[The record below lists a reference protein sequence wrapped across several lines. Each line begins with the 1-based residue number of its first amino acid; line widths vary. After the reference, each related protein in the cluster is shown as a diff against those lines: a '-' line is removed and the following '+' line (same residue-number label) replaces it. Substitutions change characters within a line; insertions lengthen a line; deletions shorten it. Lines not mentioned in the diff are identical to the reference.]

1 MKVAIFT
8 LPLVNNYGGILQAYA
23 LQRALESYGFEAPVV
38 NLKIRQRGLFSRD
51 YLKFLLAKL
60 IYFKKYKNAEFST
73 LRYYADT
80 QRFIAQNIET
90 TREIYSPAALKWLF
104 EQEKFGACVLGSD
117 QVFNPPYFD
126 AFENDFSLGFAPQ
139 ECIKIAYAA
148 SFGGESFK
156 GVRDL
161 ELHKANLAKFKA
173 ISVRERNGTALC
185 ESVFGISG
193 AAFVLDPTLL
203 AGREVFEKF
212 ISPEG
217 STKNIKPGAAE
228 FAQRSGASRSEAD
241 SVQNAIRAVP
251 QETNAAKIGG
261 ATQNLNGTAAD
272 IVDTAF
278 SVQDTGENA
287 VCAANTAQKGQI
299 FAYIL
304 DQNERKSEILKN
316 VSEREGL
323 GVREV
328 NDKANRV
335 SIEEWLS
342 LIAGAQLVITDS
354 FHGCAFSILFN
365 KPFFAFINEN
375 RGSSRFCSL
384 FESFEL
390 QDRVIKSASDV
401 SLSKQV
407 DWARV
412 NEILSRRREAS
423 REFLIGN
430 LRA

>member
-80 QRFIAQNIET
+80 QRFIAQNIEM
-90 TREIYSPAALKWLF
+90 TREIYSPAALKRLF

-139 ECIKIAYAA
+139 SCIKIAYAA

-156 GVRDL
+156 GARDL

-212 ISPEG
+212 ISPAAN
-217 STKNIKPGAAE
+217 SVKPGAA
-228 FAQRSGASRSEAD
+228 
-241 SVQNAIRAVP
+241 
-251 QETNAAKIGG
+251 
-261 ATQNLNGTAAD
+261 QNLNGTAAD
-272 IVDTAF
+272 IADTAF
-278 SVQDTGENA
+278 SAQDACENA
-287 VCAANTAQKGQI
+287 AQKGQI

-304 DQNERKSEILKN
+304 DQNEHKSEILKS

-335 SIEEWLS
+335 SIEKWLS
-342 LIAGAQLVITDS
+342 LIASSQLVITDS

-375 RGSSRFCSL
+375 RGSSRFYSL

-401 SLSKQV
+401 SLGKQV

-423 REFLIGN
+423 REFLISN

>member
-90 TREIYSPAALKWLF
+90 TREIYSSAALKRLF

-126 AFENDFSLGFAPQ
+126 AFENDFSLGFAPHD
-139 ECIKIAYAA
+139 CIKIAYAA

-156 GVRDL
+156 GARDL

-173 ISVRERNGTALC
+173 ISVRERNATALC
-185 ESVFGISG
+185 ESVFGIPG

-212 ISPEG
+212 ISPAAN
-217 STKNIKPGAAE
+217 SVKLGAAGI
-228 FAQRSGASRSEAD
+228 AQSDADRAEAD
-241 SVQNAIRAVP
+241 DVQIAICAAS
-251 QETNAAKIGG
+251 QETKAAKIG
-261 ATQNLNGTAAD
+261 AAAQNLNGVAAD
-272 IVDTAF
+272 IADTAF
-278 SVQDTGENA
+278 SAQDAGENA
-287 VCAANTAQKGQI
+287 VRVANAAQKGQI

-304 DQNERKSEILKN
+304 DQNERKSEILKS

-328 NDKANRV
+328 NDKVNRV

-375 RGSSRFCSL
+375 RGSSRFYSL

-423 REFLIGN
+423 REFLISN

>member
-23 LQRALESYGFEAPVV
+23 LQRALDSYGFEAPVV

-90 TREIYSPAALKWLF
+90 TREIYSPAALKRLF

-126 AFENDFSLGFAPQ
+126 AFENDFSLGFAPHG
-139 ECIKIAYAA
+139 CIKIAYAA

-156 GVRDL
+156 GARDL

-185 ESVFGISG
+185 ESVFGIPG

-212 ISPEG
+212 ISPTG
-217 STKNIKPGAAE
+217 AASSVKLGAAE
-228 FAQRSGASRSEAD
+228 LAQSDARRAETSGVQIAICAAS
-241 SVQNAIRAVP
+241 
-251 QETNAAKIGG
+251 QETKAAKTRG
-261 ATQNLNGTAAD
+261 AAQNLNGAAAD
-272 IVDTAF
+272 IADTAF
-278 SVQDTGENA
+278 SAQDACENA
-287 VCAANTAQKGQI
+287 AQKGQI

-304 DQNERKSEILKN
+304 DQNERKSEILKS

-375 RGSSRFCSL
+375 RGSSRFYSL

-401 SLSKQV
+401 SLSKQI

-423 REFLIGN
+423 REFLISN

>member
-90 TREIYSPAALKWLF
+90 TREIYSPAALKRLF

-139 ECIKIAYAA
+139 SCIKIAYAA

-156 GVRDL
+156 GARDL

-212 ISPEG
+212 TSPAANG
-217 STKNIKPGAAE
+217 VKPGTAE
-228 FAQRSGASRSEAD
+228 LAQRDTENCAEAD
-241 SVQNAIRAVP
+241 GVQNAAKVG
-251 QETNAAKIGG
+251 AA
-261 ATQNLNGTAAD
+261 AQNLNDDVAD
-272 IVDTAF
+272 IADTAF
-278 SVQDTGENA
+278 SAQDAGENA
-287 VCAANTAQKGQI
+287 VRTANAAQKGQI

-304 DQNERKSEILKN
+304 DQNERKSEILKS

-375 RGSSRFCSL
+375 RGSSRFYSL

-401 SLSKQV
+401 SLGKQV

-423 REFLIGN
+423 REFLISN

>member
-23 LQRALESYGFEAPVV
+23 LQRALESYGFEAPAV

-90 TREIYSPAALKWLF
+90 TREIYSSAALKRLF

-139 ECIKIAYAA
+139 SCIKIAYAA

-156 GVRDL
+156 GARDL

-173 ISVRERNGTALC
+173 ISVRERNATALC

-212 ISPEG
+212 ISPAGEA
-217 STKNIKPGAAE
+217 SSVKLGAADL
-228 FAQRSGASRSEAD
+228 AQSDAGRAETGGVQIAICAAS
-241 SVQNAIRAVP
+241 
-251 QETNAAKIGG
+251 QETKAAKTRG
-261 ATQNLNGTAAD
+261 AAQNLNGTAAD
-272 IVDTAF
+272 IADTAF
-278 SVQDTGENA
+278 SAQDACENA
-287 VCAANTAQKGQI
+287 VCGANAAQKGQI

-304 DQNERKSEILKN
+304 DQNERKSEILKS

-342 LIAGAQLVITDS
+342 LIAGARLVITDS

-375 RGSSRFCSL
+375 RGSSRFYSL

-401 SLSKQV
+401 SLGKQV

-423 REFLIGN
+423 REFLISN

>member
-23 LQRALESYGFEAPVV
+23 LQRALESYGFDAPVV
-38 NLKIRQRGLFSRD
+38 NLKIRQRGFFSRD

-73 LRYYADT
+73 LRYYTDT

-90 TREIYSPAALKWLF
+90 TREIYSPAALKRLF

-139 ECIKIAYAA
+139 SCIKIAYAA
-148 SFGGESFK
+148 SFGGKSFK
-156 GVRDL
+156 GTRDL

-173 ISVRERNGTALC
+173 ISVRERGATALC

-212 ISPEG
+212 IS
-217 STKNIKPGAAE
+217 SAANSVKAGAAE
-228 FAQRSGASRSEAD
+228 LAQSDAGRAETGGEQIAICAAS
-241 SVQNAIRAVP
+241 
-251 QETNAAKIGG
+251 QETKAAKIG
-261 ATQNLNGTAAD
+261 AAAQNLNGTAAD
-272 IVDTAF
+272 IADTAF
-278 SVQDTGENA
+278 SAQDACENA
-287 VCAANTAQKGQI
+287 AQKGQI

-304 DQNERKSEILKN
+304 DQNERKSEILKS

-375 RGSSRFCSL
+375 RGSSRFYSL

-423 REFLIGN
+423 REFLISN

>member
-90 TREIYSPAALKWLF
+90 TREIYSPAALKRLF

-156 GVRDL
+156 GARDL

-203 AGREVFEKF
+203 AGREGFEKF
-212 ISPEG
+212 ISPAAN
-217 STKNIKPGAAE
+217 SVKPGGAE
-228 FAQRSGASRSEAD
+228 LAQSDAGRAEARGE
-241 SVQNAIRAVP
+241 QNAGKAGGV
-251 QETNAAKIGG
+251 AA
-261 ATQNLNGTAAD
+261 QNLNGAAAD
-272 IVDTAF
+272 IADTAF
-278 SVQDTGENA
+278 SAQDACENA
-287 VCAANTAQKGQI
+287 AQKGQI

-304 DQNERKSEILKN
+304 DQNERKSEILKS

-342 LIAGAQLVITDS
+342 LIASAQLVITDS

-375 RGSSRFCSL
+375 RGSSRFYSL

-407 DWARV
+407 DWERV

-423 REFLIGN
+423 REFLISN

>member
-90 TREIYSPAALKWLF
+90 TREIYSSAALKRLF
-104 EQEKFGACVLGSD
+104 EQEQFGACVLGSD

-139 ECIKIAYAA
+139 NCIKIAYAA

-156 GVRDL
+156 GARDL

-173 ISVRERNGTALC
+173 ISVRERNATALC

-212 ISPEG
+212 ISPAG
-217 STKNIKPGAAE
+217 ATSSVKLGAAGI
-228 FAQRSGASRSEAD
+228 AQSDARRAEAD
-241 SVQNAIRAVP
+241 GEQ
-251 QETNAAKIGG
+251 NAAKVG
-261 ATQNLNGTAAD
+261 AAQNLNGAAAD
-272 IVDTAF
+272 IAGTAF
-278 SVQDTGENA
+278 SAQDAGENS
-287 VCAANTAQKGQI
+287 VRAANTAQKGQI

-304 DQNERKSEILKN
+304 DRNERKSEILKS

-375 RGSSRFCSL
+375 RGSSRFYSL

-390 QDRVIKSASDV
+390 QDRVIKSASDI

-423 REFLIGN
+423 REFLISN
-430 LRA
+430 LRS

>member
-1 MKVAIFT
+1 MKIAIFT

-90 TREIYSPAALKWLF
+90 TREIYSPAALKRLF

-139 ECIKIAYAA
+139 NCIKIAYAA

-156 GVRDL
+156 GARDL

-173 ISVRERNGTALC
+173 ISVRERGATALC

-212 ISPEG
+212 ISPAA
-217 STKNIKPGAAE
+217 SSVKLGAAGI
-228 FAQRSGASRSEAD
+228 AQGDVGRAETGGEQIAICAAS
-241 SVQNAIRAVP
+241 
-251 QETNAAKIGG
+251 QETKAAKTDG
-261 ATQNLNGTAAD
+261 AAQNLNGAAAD
-272 IVDTAF
+272 IADTAF
-278 SVQDTGENA
+278 SAQDAGENA
-287 VCAANTAQKGQI
+287 VRATNAAQKGQI

-304 DQNERKSEILKN
+304 DQNESKSEILKS
-316 VSEREGL
+316 VREREGL

-375 RGSSRFCSL
+375 RGSSRFYSL

-412 NEILSRRREAS
+412 NEILSRRREVS
-423 REFLIGN
+423 REFLISN

>member
-23 LQRALESYGFEAPVV
+23 LQRALESYGFEAPMV

-73 LRYYADT
+73 LHYYADT

-90 TREIYSPAALKWLF
+90 TREIYSPAALKRLF

-139 ECIKIAYAA
+139 SCIKIAYAA

-156 GVRDL
+156 GARDL

-212 ISPEG
+212 ISPAVNGVKAGTAELAQSDAG
-217 STKNIKPGAAE
+217 RAETGGVQIAICAASQETKAAKTRGAA
-228 FAQRSGASRSEAD
+228 
-241 SVQNAIRAVP
+241 
-251 QETNAAKIGG
+251 
-261 ATQNLNGTAAD
+261 QNLNGVAAD
-272 IVDTAF
+272 IADTAF
-278 SVQDTGENA
+278 SAQDTCENA
-287 VCAANTAQKGQI
+287 VCGANAAQKGQI

-304 DQNERKSEILKN
+304 DQNERKSEILKS
-316 VSEREGL
+316 VCEREGL

-375 RGSSRFCSL
+375 RGSSRFYSL

-423 REFLIGN
+423 REFLISN

>member
-90 TREIYSPAALKWLF
+90 TREIYSPAALKRLF

-148 SFGGESFK
+148 SFGGENFK
-156 GVRDL
+156 GARDL

-173 ISVRERNGTALC
+173 ISVRERGATALC

-212 ISPEG
+212 ISPA
-217 STKNIKPGAAE
+217 GAASSVKPSAAE
-228 FAQRSGASRSEAD
+228 LAQGDAGRAEARGEQIAICAASQETKA
-241 SVQNAIRAVP
+241 AKTRAV
-251 QETNAAKIGG
+251 A
-261 ATQNLNGTAAD
+261 QNLNGVAAD
-272 IVDTAF
+272 IADTAF
-278 SVQDTGENA
+278 STQDTGENA
-287 VCAANTAQKGQI
+287 VRATNAAQKGQI

-304 DQNERKSEILKN
+304 DQNERKGEILKS

-375 RGSSRFCSL
+375 RGSSRFYSL

-401 SLSKQV
+401 ALSKQV

-423 REFLIGN
+423 REFLISN

>member
-80 QRFIAQNIET
+80 QRFIAQNVET
-90 TREIYSPAALKWLF
+90 TREIYLPAALKRLF

-139 ECIKIAYAA
+139 SCIKIAYAA

-156 GVRDL
+156 GARDL

-185 ESVFGISG
+185 ERVFGISG

-212 ISPEG
+212 ISPAANG
-217 STKNIKPGAAE
+217 AKPGAAE
-228 FAQRSGASRSEAD
+228 LAQSDAGGAETGGE
-241 SVQNAIRAVP
+241 QIAICTAS
-251 QETNAAKIGG
+251 QETKAAKTRG
-261 ATQNLNGTAAD
+261 AAQNLNGAAAD
-272 IVDTAF
+272 IADTAF
-278 SVQDTGENA
+278 SAQDACENA
-287 VCAANTAQKGQI
+287 VRATNAAQKGQI

-304 DQNERKSEILKN
+304 DQNERKSEILKS

-375 RGSSRFCSL
+375 RGSSRFYSL

-401 SLSKQV
+401 SLGKQV
-407 DWARV
+407 DWTRV

-423 REFLIGN
+423 REFLISN

>member
-90 TREIYSPAALKWLF
+90 TREIYSPAALKRLF

-139 ECIKIAYAA
+139 SCIKIAYAA

-156 GVRDL
+156 GARDL

-173 ISVRERNGTALC
+173 ISVRERNGAALC

-212 ISPEG
+212 ISPA
-217 STKNIKPGAAE
+217 GAASSVKPDVAE
-228 FAQRSGASRSEAD
+228 LAQRSTANRAEAEGMQD
-241 SVQNAIRAVP
+241 
-251 QETNAAKIGG
+251 GG
-261 ATQNLNGTAAD
+261 AAQNLNGVAAD
-272 IVDTAF
+272 IADTAF
-278 SVQDTGENA
+278 SAQDTGENA
-287 VCAANTAQKGQI
+287 VCGANAAQKGQI

-304 DQNERKSEILKN
+304 DQNERKSEILKS

-342 LIAGAQLVITDS
+342 LIASAQLVITDS

-375 RGSSRFCSL
+375 RGSSRFYSL

-423 REFLIGN
+423 REFLISN

>member
-73 LRYYADT
+73 LHYYADT

-90 TREIYSPAALKWLF
+90 TREIYSPAALKRLF

-156 GVRDL
+156 GARDL

-212 ISPEG
+212 ISPAVN
-217 STKNIKPGAAE
+217 SVKPGAAE
-228 FAQRSGASRSEAD
+228 LAQSGAGRAETGGE
-241 SVQNAIRAVP
+241 QIAICAAL
-251 QETNAAKIGG
+251 QETKAAKTD
-261 ATQNLNGTAAD
+261 AAAQNLNGAVAD
-272 IVDTAF
+272 IADTAF
-278 SVQDTGENA
+278 SAQNTGENA
-287 VCAANTAQKGQI
+287 VCAANAAQKGQI

-304 DQNERKSEILKN
+304 DQNERKSEILKS

-375 RGSSRFCSL
+375 RGSSRFYSL

-423 REFLIGN
+423 REFLISN

>member
-23 LQRALESYGFEAPVV
+23 LQRALESYGFDAPVV
-38 NLKIRQRGLFSRD
+38 NLKIRQRGFFSRD

-73 LRYYADT
+73 LRYYTDT

-90 TREIYSPAALKWLF
+90 TREIYSPTALKRLF

-126 AFENDFSLGFAPQ
+126 AFENDFSLGFAPHD
-139 ECIKIAYAA
+139 CIKIAYAA

-156 GVRDL
+156 GARDL

-173 ISVRERNGTALC
+173 ISVRERNATALC

-193 AAFVLDPTLL
+193 VAFVLDPTLL

-212 ISPEG
+212 IS
-217 STKNIKPGAAE
+217 SAANSVKPGGAE
-228 FAQRSGASRSEAD
+228 LAQRDTENCAEAD
-241 SVQNAIRAVP
+241 DVQIAICAAS
-251 QETNAAKIGG
+251 QETKAAKIG
-261 ATQNLNGTAAD
+261 AAAQNLNGTAAD
-272 IVDTAF
+272 IADTAF
-278 SVQDTGENA
+278 SAQDAGENA

-304 DQNERKSEILKN
+304 DQNERKSEILKS

-375 RGSSRFCSL
+375 RGSSRFYSL

-423 REFLIGN
+423 REFLISN

>member
-73 LRYYADT
+73 LRCYTDT
-80 QRFIAQNIET
+80 QRFVAQNIET
-90 TREIYSPAALKWLF
+90 TREIYSPAALKRLF

-139 ECIKIAYAA
+139 SCIKIAYAA

-156 GVRDL
+156 GARDL

-173 ISVRERNGTALC
+173 ISVRERNATALC

-212 ISPEG
+212 ISPATNSVE
-217 STKNIKPGAAE
+217 PGAAE
-228 FAQRSGASRSEAD
+228 LAQRRGASYAEARGE
-241 SVQNAIRAVP
+241 QIAICAAS
-251 QETNAAKIGG
+251 QETKAAKIG
-261 ATQNLNGTAAD
+261 AAAQNLNGAAAD
-272 IVDTAF
+272 IADTAF
-278 SVQDTGENA
+278 SAQNTGENA
-287 VCAANTAQKGQI
+287 VRAANAAQKGQI

-304 DQNERKSEILKN
+304 DQNERKSEILKS

-323 GVREV
+323 GVCEV

-375 RGSSRFCSL
+375 RGSSRFYSL
-384 FESFEL
+384 FESFGL

-423 REFLIGN
+423 REFLISN

>member
-90 TREIYSPAALKWLF
+90 TREIYSSAALKRLF

-117 QVFNPPYFD
+117 QVFNLPYFD

-139 ECIKIAYAA
+139 SCIKIAYAA

-156 GVRDL
+156 GARDL

-212 ISPEG
+212 ISPAAN
-217 STKNIKPGAAE
+217 SVKPGAA
-228 FAQRSGASRSEAD
+228 
-241 SVQNAIRAVP
+241 
-251 QETNAAKIGG
+251 
-261 ATQNLNGTAAD
+261 QNLNGTAAD
-272 IVDTAF
+272 IADTAF
-278 SVQDTGENA
+278 SAQDACENA
-287 VCAANTAQKGQI
+287 AQKGQI

-304 DQNERKSEILKN
+304 DQNEHKSEILKS

-335 SIEEWLS
+335 SIEKWLS
-342 LIAGAQLVITDS
+342 LIASSQLVITDS

-375 RGSSRFCSL
+375 RGSSRFYSL

-401 SLSKQV
+401 SLGKQV

-423 REFLIGN
+423 REFLISN

>member
-23 LQRALESYGFEAPVV
+23 LQRALESYGFEAPMV

-73 LRYYADT
+73 LHYYADT

-90 TREIYSPAALKWLF
+90 TREIYSPAALKRLF

-139 ECIKIAYAA
+139 SCIKIAYAA

-156 GVRDL
+156 GARDL

-212 ISPEG
+212 ISPAAN
-217 STKNIKPGAAE
+217 SVKPGTAE
-228 FAQRSGASRSEAD
+228 FAQSDAGRAEAD
-241 SVQNAIRAVP
+241 GVQNVAK
-251 QETNAAKIGG
+251 TDGAA
-261 ATQNLNGTAAD
+261 QNLNDDVA
-272 IVDTAF
+272 DTAF
-278 SVQDTGENA
+278 SAQNTDENA
-287 VCAANTAQKGQI
+287 VRAANAAQKGQI

-304 DQNERKSEILKN
+304 DQNEHKSEILKS

-375 RGSSRFCSL
+375 RGSSRFYSL

-407 DWARV
+407 DWVRV

-423 REFLIGN
+423 REFLISN

>member
-23 LQRALESYGFEAPVV
+23 LQRALENYGFEAPVV

-73 LRYYADT
+73 LRYCADT

-90 TREIYSPAALKWLF
+90 TREIYSSAALKRLF
-104 EQEKFGACVLGSD
+104 KQEKFGACVLGSD

-139 ECIKIAYAA
+139 NCIKIAYAA

-156 GVRDL
+156 GARDL

-173 ISVRERNGTALC
+173 ISVREHNATALC

-212 ISPEG
+212 ISLAANG
-217 STKNIKPGAAE
+217 VKPGAAE
-228 FAQRSGASRSEAD
+228 LAQRGGVSRAEAD
-241 SVQNAIRAVP
+241 GKQD
-251 QETNAAKIGG
+251 AAKAGD
-261 ATQNLNGTAAD
+261 AQNLNGVGASA
-272 IVDTAF
+272 
-278 SVQDTGENA
+278 
-287 VCAANTAQKGQI
+287 AQKGQI

-304 DQNERKSEILKN
+304 DQNERKSEILKS

-375 RGSSRFCSL
+375 RGSSRFYSL

-401 SLSKQV
+401 SLNKQV

-412 NEILSRRREAS
+412 NEILLRRREAS
-423 REFLIGN
+423 REFLISN

>member
-90 TREIYSPAALKWLF
+90 TREIYSPAALKRLF

-139 ECIKIAYAA
+139 SCIKIAYAA

-156 GVRDL
+156 GARDL

-212 ISPEG
+212 IS
-217 STKNIKPGAAE
+217 SAANSVKPGTAE
-228 FAQRSGASRSEAD
+228 LAQRDTENCAEAD
-241 SVQNAIRAVP
+241 GVQIAICAAS
-251 QETNAAKIGG
+251 QETKAAKTGG
-261 ATQNLNGTAAD
+261 AAQNLNGVAAD
-272 IVDTAF
+272 IADTAF
-278 SVQDTGENA
+278 SAQDTGENA
-287 VCAANTAQKGQI
+287 VCGANAAQKGQI

-304 DQNERKSEILKN
+304 DQNERKSEILKS

-342 LIAGAQLVITDS
+342 LIASAQLVITDS

-375 RGSSRFCSL
+375 RGSSRFYSL

-423 REFLIGN
+423 REFLISN

>member
-90 TREIYSPAALKWLF
+90 TREIYSPAALKRLF

-126 AFENDFSLGFAPQ
+126 AFENDFSLGFAPHG
-139 ECIKIAYAA
+139 CIKIAYAA

-156 GVRDL
+156 GARDL

-185 ESVFGISG
+185 ESVFGIPG

-212 ISPEG
+212 ISPTG
-217 STKNIKPGAAE
+217 AASSVKLGAAE
-228 FAQRSGASRSEAD
+228 LAQSDARRAETSGVQIAICAAS
-241 SVQNAIRAVP
+241 
-251 QETNAAKIGG
+251 QETKAAKTRG
-261 ATQNLNGTAAD
+261 AAQNLNGAAAD
-272 IVDTAF
+272 IADTAF
-278 SVQDTGENA
+278 SAQDACENA
-287 VCAANTAQKGQI
+287 AQKGQI

-304 DQNERKSEILKN
+304 DQNERKSEILKS

-375 RGSSRFCSL
+375 RGSSRFYSL

-390 QDRVIKSASDV
+390 QDRIIKSASDV

-423 REFLIGN
+423 REFLISN

>member
-90 TREIYSPAALKWLF
+90 TREIYSPAALKRLF

-148 SFGGESFK
+148 SFGGDSFK
-156 GVRDL
+156 GARDL

-173 ISVRERNGTALC
+173 ISVRERSATALC

-212 ISPEG
+212 ILPAANSV
-217 STKNIKPGAAE
+217 KPGTAE
-228 FAQRSGASRSEAD
+228 LAQSGAGRAETGGE
-241 SVQNAIRAVP
+241 QIAICAAS
-251 QETNAAKIGG
+251 QETKAAKTRG
-261 ATQNLNGTAAD
+261 AAQNLNGTAAD
-272 IVDTAF
+272 IADTAF
-278 SVQDTGENA
+278 SAQDACENA
-287 VCAANTAQKGQI
+287 VCGANAAQKGQI

-304 DQNERKSEILKN
+304 DQNERKSEILKS

-342 LIAGAQLVITDS
+342 LIAGARLVITDS

-375 RGSSRFCSL
+375 RGSSRFYSL

-423 REFLIGN
+423 REFLISN

>member
-80 QRFIAQNIET
+80 QRFIAQNVET
-90 TREIYSPAALKWLF
+90 TREIYSSAALKRLF

-139 ECIKIAYAA
+139 SCIKIAYAA

-156 GVRDL
+156 GARDL

-212 ISPEG
+212 ISPATNSVE
-217 STKNIKPGAAE
+217 PGAAE
-228 FAQRSGASRSEAD
+228 LTQSDAGCAEAD
-241 SVQNAIRAVP
+241 GVQIAICAVP
-251 QETNAAKIGG
+251 KETNAAKIGSV
-261 ATQNLNGTAAD
+261 AQNLNGTAAD
-272 IVDTAF
+272 IADTAF
-278 SVQDTGENA
+278 SAQDTGENA
-287 VCAANTAQKGQI
+287 VRAANAAQKGQI

-304 DQNERKSEILKN
+304 DQNEHKSEILKS

-342 LIAGAQLVITDS
+342 LIAGAQFVITDS

-365 KPFFAFINEN
+365 KPFFVFINEN
-375 RGSSRFCSL
+375 RGSSRFYSL

-401 SLSKQV
+401 SLGKQV

-423 REFLIGN
+423 REFLISN

>member
-23 LQRALESYGFEAPVV
+23 LQCALESYGFEAPVV

-80 QRFIAQNIET
+80 QQFIAQNIET
-90 TREIYSPAALKWLF
+90 TREIYSPAALKRLF

-139 ECIKIAYAA
+139 SCIKIAYAA

-156 GVRDL
+156 GARDL
-161 ELHKANLAKFKA
+161 EFHKANLAKFKA
-173 ISVRERNGTALC
+173 ISVRERGATALC

-212 ISPEG
+212 ISPAAN
-217 STKNIKPGAAE
+217 SVKPGTAE
-228 FAQRSGASRSEAD
+228 LAQSDAGRAEAD
-241 SVQNAIRAVP
+241 GVQIAICAAS
-251 QETNAAKIGG
+251 QETKAAKIG
-261 ATQNLNGTAAD
+261 AAAQNLNGAAAD
-272 IVDTAF
+272 IADTAF
-278 SVQDTGENA
+278 SAQDTGENA
-287 VCAANTAQKGQI
+287 VCATNAAQKGQI

-304 DQNERKSEILKN
+304 DQNERKSEILKS

-342 LIAGAQLVITDS
+342 LIAGARLVITDS

-375 RGSSRFCSL
+375 RGSSRFYSL

-423 REFLIGN
+423 REFLIRN

>member
-90 TREIYSPAALKWLF
+90 TREIYSPAALKRLF
-104 EQEKFGACVLGSD
+104 KQEKFGACVLGSD

-126 AFENDFSLGFAPQ
+126 TFENDFSLGFAPQ
-139 ECIKIAYAA
+139 SCIKIAYAA
-148 SFGGESFK
+148 SFGGENFK
-156 GVRDL
+156 GARDL

-173 ISVRERNGTALC
+173 ISVRERNGTVLC

-212 ISPEG
+212 ISPTG
-217 STKNIKPGAAE
+217 AASSVKLGAAE
-228 FAQRSGASRSEAD
+228 LAQSDARRAETSGVQIAICAAS
-241 SVQNAIRAVP
+241 
-251 QETNAAKIGG
+251 QETKAAKTRG
-261 ATQNLNGTAAD
+261 AAQNLNGAAAD
-272 IVDTAF
+272 IADTAF
-278 SVQDTGENA
+278 SAQDACENA
-287 VCAANTAQKGQI
+287 AQKGQI

-304 DQNERKSEILKN
+304 DQNERKSEILKS

-375 RGSSRFCSL
+375 RGSSRFYSL

-401 SLSKQV
+401 SLSKQI

-423 REFLIGN
+423 REFLISN

>member
-73 LRYYADT
+73 LCYYADT
-80 QRFIAQNIET
+80 QRFVAQNIET
-90 TREIYSPAALKWLF
+90 TREIYSPAALKRLF

-126 AFENDFSLGFAPQ
+126 AFENDFSLGFAPHG
-139 ECIKIAYAA
+139 CIKIAYAA

-156 GVRDL
+156 GARDL

-185 ESVFGISG
+185 ESVFGIPG

-212 ISPEG
+212 ILPAANSV
-217 STKNIKPGAAE
+217 KPGAAE
-228 FAQRSGASRSEAD
+228 LAQSGAGRAETGGE
-241 SVQNAIRAVP
+241 QIAICTAS
-251 QETNAAKIGG
+251 QETKAAKTRG
-261 ATQNLNGTAAD
+261 AAQNLNGTAAD
-272 IVDTAF
+272 IADTAF
-278 SVQDTGENA
+278 SAQDAGENA
-287 VCAANTAQKGQI
+287 AFATNAAQKGQI

-304 DQNERKSEILKN
+304 DQNERKSEILKS

-323 GVREV
+323 GVCEV

-375 RGSSRFCSL
+375 RGSSRFYSL

-423 REFLIGN
+423 REFLISN

>member
-90 TREIYSPAALKWLF
+90 TREIYSPAALKRLF

-126 AFENDFSLGFAPQ
+126 TFENDFSLGFAPQ
-139 ECIKIAYAA
+139 SCIKIAYAA
-148 SFGGESFK
+148 SFGGENFK
-156 GVRDL
+156 GARDL

-173 ISVRERNGTALC
+173 ISVRERNGTVLC

-212 ISPEG
+212 ISPTG
-217 STKNIKPGAAE
+217 AASSVKLGAAE
-228 FAQRSGASRSEAD
+228 LAQSDARRAETSGVQIAICAAS
-241 SVQNAIRAVP
+241 
-251 QETNAAKIGG
+251 QETKAAKID
-261 ATQNLNGTAAD
+261 AAAQNLNGAAAD
-272 IVDTAF
+272 IADTAF
-278 SVQDTGENA
+278 SAQDACENA
-287 VCAANTAQKGQI
+287 AQKGQI

-304 DQNERKSEILKN
+304 DQNKHKSEILKS

-323 GVREV
+323 GMREV

-375 RGSSRFCSL
+375 RGSSRFYSL

-390 QDRVIKSASDV
+390 QDRVVKSASDV
-401 SLSKQV
+401 SLNKQV

-423 REFLIGN
+423 REFLISN

>member
-73 LRYYADT
+73 LCYYADT
-80 QRFIAQNIET
+80 QRFIAQNIEM
-90 TREIYSPAALKWLF
+90 TREIYSPAALKRLF

-156 GVRDL
+156 GARDL

-173 ISVRERNGTALC
+173 ISVRERNATALC

-212 ISPEG
+212 ISPVG
-217 STKNIKPGAAE
+217 AASSVKPGAAE
-228 FAQRSGASRSEAD
+228 FAQSDADRAEARG
-241 SVQNAIRAVP
+241 VQD
-251 QETNAAKIGG
+251 AAKIG
-261 ATQNLNGTAAD
+261 AAAQNLNSIAAD
-272 IVDTAF
+272 IADTAF
-278 SVQDTGENA
+278 SAQDACENA
-287 VCAANTAQKGQI
+287 VCGANAAQKGQI

-304 DQNERKSEILKN
+304 DQNERKSEILKS
-316 VSEREGL
+316 VCEREGL

-342 LIAGAQLVITDS
+342 LIAGAQFVITDS

-375 RGSSRFCSL
+375 RGSSRFYSL
-384 FESFEL
+384 FESFGL

-401 SLSKQV
+401 RLSKQV
-407 DWARV
+407 DWTRV

-423 REFLIGN
+423 REFLISN

>member
-90 TREIYSPAALKWLF
+90 TREIYSPAALKRLF

-139 ECIKIAYAA
+139 GCIKIAYAA

-156 GVRDL
+156 GARDL

-173 ISVRERNGTALC
+173 ISVRERNATALC

-203 AGREVFEKF
+203 AGRGVFEKF
-212 ISPEG
+212 ISPA
-217 STKNIKPGAAE
+217 GAASSVKLGAVE
-228 FAQRSGASRSEAD
+228 LAQGSGANRAEAGRMQD
-241 SVQNAIRAVP
+241 LAKTGGVQNVAKAG
-251 QETNAAKIGG
+251 AA
-261 ATQNLNGTAAD
+261 QNLNGAAAD
-272 IVDTAF
+272 IADTAF
-278 SVQDTGENA
+278 SAQDACENA
-287 VCAANTAQKGQI
+287 AFATNAAQKGQI

-304 DQNERKSEILKN
+304 DQNGRKSEILKS

-375 RGSSRFCSL
+375 RGSSRFYSL

-401 SLSKQV
+401 ALSKQV

-423 REFLIGN
+423 REFLISN

>member
-90 TREIYSPAALKWLF
+90 TREIYSPAALKRLF

-156 GVRDL
+156 GARDL

-173 ISVRERNGTALC
+173 ISVRERGATALC

-212 ISPEG
+212 ILPAGEAS
-217 STKNIKPGAAE
+217 SVKPGAVE
-228 FAQRSGASRSEAD
+228 FAQSDAGRTKAD
-241 SVQNAIRAVP
+241 GVQNAAKAGG
-251 QETNAAKIGG
+251 TAA
-261 ATQNLNGTAAD
+261 QNLNGTAAD
-272 IVDTAF
+272 IADTAF
-278 SVQDTGENA
+278 SAKNTGENA
-287 VCAANTAQKGQI
+287 VRAANAAQKGQI

-304 DQNERKSEILKN
+304 DQNERKSEILKS

-335 SIEEWLS
+335 SIEKWLS
-342 LIAGAQLVITDS
+342 LITGAQLVITDS

-375 RGSSRFCSL
+375 RGSSRFYSL

-423 REFLIGN
+423 REFLISN

>member
-90 TREIYSPAALKWLF
+90 TREIYSPAALKRLF

-139 ECIKIAYAA
+139 SCIKIAYAA

-156 GVRDL
+156 GARDL

-193 AAFVLDPTLL
+193 TAFVLDPTLL

-212 ISPEG
+212 ISPAG
-217 STKNIKPGAAE
+217 AASSVKPGATE
-228 FAQRSGASRSEAD
+228 LAQRDAENCAEAD
-241 SVQNAIRAVP
+241 GVQNAAKVG
-251 QETNAAKIGG
+251 AA
-261 ATQNLNGTAAD
+261 QNLNGTAAD
-272 IVDTAF
+272 IADTAF
-278 SVQDTGENA
+278 SAQDTGENA
-287 VCAANTAQKGQI
+287 VCATNAAQKGQI

-304 DQNERKSEILKN
+304 DQNERKSEILKS

-375 RGSSRFCSL
+375 RGSSRFYSL

-401 SLSKQV
+401 SLGKQV

-423 REFLIGN
+423 REFLISN

>member
-23 LQRALESYGFEAPVV
+23 LQRALESYGFEAPVI

-80 QRFIAQNIET
+80 QRFIAQNVET
-90 TREIYSPAALKWLF
+90 TCEIYSPAALKRLF

-139 ECIKIAYAA
+139 SCIKIAYAA
-148 SFGGESFK
+148 SFGGKSFK
-156 GVRDL
+156 GARDL

-173 ISVRERNGTALC
+173 ISVRERNATALC

-212 ISPEG
+212 ISPAAN
-217 STKNIKPGAAE
+217 SVKPGAAE
-228 FAQRSGASRSEAD
+228 LAQRDTENCAEARG
-241 SVQNAIRAVP
+241 VQD
-251 QETNAAKIGG
+251 AAKAG
-261 ATQNLNGTAAD
+261 AAQNLNGTAAD
-272 IVDTAF
+272 IADTAF
-278 SVQDTGENA
+278 SAQDAGENA
-287 VCAANTAQKGQI
+287 VCGANAAQKGQI

-304 DQNERKSEILKN
+304 DQNERKSEILKS

-375 RGSSRFCSL
+375 RGSSRFYSL

-423 REFLIGN
+423 REFLISN

>member
-23 LQRALESYGFEAPVV
+23 LQRALESYGFDAPVV

-90 TREIYSPAALKWLF
+90 TREIYSPAALKRLF

-139 ECIKIAYAA
+139 SCIKIAYAA

-156 GVRDL
+156 GARDL

-212 ISPEG
+212 ILPAANSV
-217 STKNIKPGAAE
+217 KLGAADL
-228 FAQRSGASRSEAD
+228 AQSDADRAEIGGEQITICAAS
-241 SVQNAIRAVP
+241 
-251 QETNAAKIGG
+251 QETKAAKTRG
-261 ATQNLNGTAAD
+261 AAQNLNGTAAD
-272 IVDTAF
+272 IADTAF
-278 SVQDTGENA
+278 SAQDTGENA
-287 VCAANTAQKGQI
+287 VRAANAAQKGQI

-304 DQNERKSEILKN
+304 DQNERKSEILKS

-375 RGSSRFCSL
+375 RGSSRFYSL

-401 SLSKQV
+401 ALSKQV

-423 REFLIGN
+423 REFLISN

>member
-80 QRFIAQNIET
+80 QRFVAQNIET
-90 TREIYSPAALKWLF
+90 TREIYSSAALKRLF
-104 EQEKFGACVLGSD
+104 EQEQFGACVLGSD

-126 AFENDFSLGFAPQ
+126 AFENDFSLGFAPHG
-139 ECIKIAYAA
+139 CIKIAYAA

-156 GVRDL
+156 GARDL

-212 ISPEG
+212 ISP
-217 STKNIKPGAAE
+217 AANGVKLGVVE
-228 FAQRSGASRSEAD
+228 FAQSDAGRTEAD
-241 SVQNAIRAVP
+241 GVQD
-251 QETNAAKIGG
+251 AAKTDG
-261 ATQNLNGTAAD
+261 AAQNLNGTAAD
-272 IVDTAF
+272 IADTAF
-278 SVQDTGENA
+278 SAQDTGENA
-287 VCAANTAQKGQI
+287 VCAANAAQKGQI

-304 DQNERKSEILKN
+304 DQNESKSEILKS

-375 RGSSRFCSL
+375 RGSSRFYSL

-423 REFLIGN
+423 REFLISN